1 MSHPGVEAISS
12 YLAEFSLF
20 GGTILEQRAA
30 LEQMSTGS
38 GPPEGITVE
47 PVSLGGRRGEW
58 LIPTTGASDAAVLY
72 LHGGGYCIG
81 SLDTHRQLAGRI
93 AVATGCRV
101 VTLDYRLAPE
111 HPFPAAVDDATAA
124 YRDLLSLG
132 MLPERIAIAGDSAGG
147 GLTVSVLLALRAPPA
162 SHSPRL
168 RRASRPGPI

>member
-124 YRDLLSLG
+124 YRDLLSWACSPSASP
-132 MLPERIAIAGDSAGG
+132 LPGTR
-147 GLTVSVLLALRAPPA
+147 PA
-162 SHSPRL
+162 ED
-168 RRASRPGPI
+168 